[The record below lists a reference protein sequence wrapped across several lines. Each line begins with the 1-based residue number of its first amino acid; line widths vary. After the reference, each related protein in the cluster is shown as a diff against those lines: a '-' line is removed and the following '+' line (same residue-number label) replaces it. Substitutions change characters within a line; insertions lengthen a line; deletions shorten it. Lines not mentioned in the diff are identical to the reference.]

1 MRRIMLVIYHEP
13 KQEVID
19 IKKLKQL
26 TRPDFKCDCNR
37 TTNRND
43 MDYSPYTE
51 PKNDLILKKV

>member
-1 MRRIMLVIYHEP
+1 MLVIYHEP